1 MRIAIVDDSAIF
13 RRRLTSLLSMLGHSI
28 CGLAENGVI
37 GAEVV
42 LSQLP
47 DVAIIDNEL
56 PEKDGL
62 VCVKMIR
69 FSNCSTRIIVVS
81 TGLTPERAME
91 LSRVGT
97 DAMLLKPIC
106 ESKLFIMLSQFSL
119 SHKLA

>member
-1 MRIAIVDDSAIF
+1 MRIAIIDDSMIF
-13 RRRLTSLLSMLGHSI
+13 RRRVSSLLGMLGHAI
-28 CGLAENGVI
+28 CGLAEDCVI

-56 PEKDGL
+56 PDKDGL
-62 VCVKMIR
+62 ECVKMIR

-91 LSRVGT
+91 LSRVGA

-106 ESKLFIMLSQFSL
+106 ESKLCRLLSQYELAGQL
-119 SHKLA
+119 S